1 MQPDRPNTA
10 NRYRRTLLALFS
22 AGLLPGRLHAQTGS
36 STPACILTPQQM
48 EGPYFIDQ
56 RLNRSDIRAD
66 PSHGQAKTGVPLQ
79 LTLRISAAG
88 ASTCTP
94 LAGAMVDVWHCDASG
109 EYSAVEENRRN
120 PEAPGFLRGYQITD
134 ANGEVRFTTIYPG
147 AYPGRTVHIHVKIRS
162 RSSSKRSSEFTSQLY
177 FDDALTDRVYVH
189 KAYADSRKA
198 RQRNNQ
204 DGLFQ
209 RGGRQLMLSLSE
221 QGDGYRGSFDF
232 GVRI

>member
-36 STPACILTPQQM
+36 TASCILTPQQM

-66 PSHGQAKTGVPLQ
+66 PSHGQAKAGVPLQ
-79 LTLRISAAG
+79 LILRISAPG
-88 ASTCTP
+88 ASACTP

-120 PEAPGFLRGYQITD
+120 PTAPGFLRGFQITD

-162 RSSSKRSSEFTSQLY
+162 RSSSGRASEFTSQLY
-177 FDDALTDRVYVH
+177 FDDALTDRVYGH
-189 KAYADSRKA
+189 KAYADSRQA

-209 RGGRQLMLSLSE
+209 RGGRQLMLSLNE